1 MWVPGLEPPW
11 PEGRA
16 AIVGVVFCVVALI
29 IGHAIFSK
37 RGRTAPDRARLALL
51 SQWAGCASLLASLAL
66 CATYISAY
74 SLYVVTDVKVEGER
88 EVQIR
93 RVIGAEL
100 RDPKNAGQLEQAL
113 LLDNQFEED
122 RVWTRQSLTRTR
134 LLVLF
139 SYAGMFFFLALG
151 LCAVGQSYVR
161 EADIAPAETMPRD
174 TR

>member
-1 MWVPGLEPPW
+1 M
-11 PEGRA
+11 
-16 AIVGVVFCVVALI
+16 
-29 IGHAIFSK
+29 
-37 RGRTAPDRARLALL
+37 
-51 SQWAGCASLLASLAL
+51 LASLAL

-161 EADIAPAETMPRD
+161 EADIAPAETTPRD